1 MTILFKCGHRT
12 SVERDVKTA
21 PQCEECGERIVARV
35 EGATPRFT
43 GACSGPLVTK

>member
-1 MTILFKCGHRT
+1 MTVIFKCGHRDT
-12 SVERDVKTA
+12 LERTA
-21 PQCEECGERIVARV
+21 QSAQCKQCGERIVARV